1 MMETKETKALAFLLF
16 ALLAGRPDA
25 GNILNILETE
35 AGYSGSAELTGF
47 VSTARAMIERSG
59 AVH

>member
-1 MMETKETKALAFLLF
+1 MEKTETKALAFLLF

-25 GNILNILETE
+25 GRILNILEAE
-35 AGYSGSAELTGF
+35 AGYSGSTELTGF
-47 VSTARAMIERSG
+47 VHAARAMIEMCG

>member
-1 MMETKETKALAFLLF
+1 MEKTETKALAFLLF

-25 GNILNILETE
+25 GHILNILEAE

-47 VSTARAMIERSG
+47 VSTARAMIETSG

>member
-1 MMETKETKALAFLLF
+1 MEVDQTKALAFLLF

-25 GNILNILETE
+25 GRILNILEAE
-35 AGYSGSAELTGF
+35 AGYSGVPVLLAF
-47 VSTARAMIERSG
+47 VQATRAMVEESG

>member
-1 MMETKETKALAFLLF
+1 MEKTETKALAFMLF

-25 GNILNILETE
+25 GRILNILEAE
-35 AGYSGSAELTGF
+35 AGYAGSAELTGF
-47 VSTARAMIERSG
+47 VRDARAMIETSG